1 MEISNRINTPTLPT
15 LKFVNQTRQDYNV
28 DGVCGFQVAT
38 GQLVFILSFF
48 GVSFKN
54 SDNKNDINL
63 YLDALARTTRFTF
76 DDKWIF
82 LRYQCK
88 RKREKYMKHG
98 IGCM

>member
-48 GVSFKN
+48 GVSFLNKKKIAII
-54 SDNKNDINL
+54 KNDIKFFVGRWL
-63 YLDALARTTRFTF
+63 LLLRQTRTSDT
-76 DDKWIF
+76 
-82 LRYQCK
+82 
-88 RKREKYMKHG
+88 
-98 IGCM
+98 